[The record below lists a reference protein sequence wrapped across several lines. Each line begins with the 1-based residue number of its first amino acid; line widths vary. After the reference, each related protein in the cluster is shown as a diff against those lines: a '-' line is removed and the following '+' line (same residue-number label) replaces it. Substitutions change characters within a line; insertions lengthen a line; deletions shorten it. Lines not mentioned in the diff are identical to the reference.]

1 MSKVEIVG
9 INKSF
14 DKKQVLKDVNLTVE
28 DGEII
33 SLLGPSGCG
42 KSTTLKIISGIVK
55 PDSGDVL
62 FNGSTIQDTP
72 IEKRGAII
80 VFQEH
85 LLFPHLNLEENIGF
99 GLKMAG
105 VSKKEIKQRVK
116 ETLKLLEL
124 EGFEKRYPN
133 ELSGGQQQR
142 AAIGRAL
149 ILKPKVLLLDEPFS
163 SLDIKVRN
171 SMREL
176 VLSLHRELK
185 ITTILV
191 THDKEE
197 ALMMSNRIALMLDGS
212 ILQYDTPENI
222 YERPVSQKAADFLG
236 EKNYIEGKI
245 ENQRFLSQLISFNVK
260 AMKAGVCKL
269 MFKPEDVSLSSTE
282 VTDTIEG
289 TIVNRIYGGERSLYV
304 VACRGEQKFKCLTWN
319 NENYSIGSKVYLSFN
334 KEKVIFYY
342 I

>member
-1 MSKVEIVG
+1 MSKVELVN

-28 DGEII
+28 EGEFI

-55 PDSGDVL
+55 PDSGEVL
-62 FNGSTIQDTP
+62 FNGSSILSTP

-105 VSKKEIKQRVK
+105 VSKKEIKQRVS

-124 EGFEKRYPN
+124 EGFEKRYSN

-142 AAIGRAL
+142 GAIGRAL

-176 VLSLHRELK
+176 VLNLHRELK

-197 ALMMSNRIALMLDGS
+197 ALMMSNRIALMIDGC

-222 YERPVSQKAADFLG
+222 YERPVSEKAADFLG

-245 ENQRFLSQLISFNVK
+245 ENQRFYSELISLK
-260 AMKAGVCKL
+260 AKGMNDGTAKMML
-269 MFKPEDVSLSSTE
+269 KPEDVSLSLSDVE
-282 VTDTIEG
+282 GSIEG
-289 TIVNRIYGGERSLYV
+289 TVVNKIYGGDRVHYLVTCKER
-304 VACRGEQKFKCLTWN
+304 QDFKCLTGN
-319 NENYSIGSKVYLSFN
+319 NENYSIGSMVYLSLN
-334 KEKVIFYY
+334 KDKVIFYY

>member
-1 MSKVEIVG
+1 MSKVELVC

-28 DGEII
+28 DGEFI

-42 KSTTLKIISGIVK
+42 KSTTLKIISGIIK
-55 PDSGDVL
+55 PESGDVL
-62 FNGSTIQDTP
+62 FNDSSIQSTP
-72 IEKRGAII
+72 IEKRRAII

-85 LLFPHLNLEENIGF
+85 LLFPHLNLEENVGF

-105 VSKKEIKQRVK
+105 VPKKEIKLRVM
-116 ETLKLLEL
+116 ETLRLLEL

-171 SMREL
+171 SMRAL

-197 ALMMSNRIALMLDGS
+197 ALMMSNRIALMLDGC

-222 YERPVSQKAADFLG
+222 YERPVCEKAADFLG
-236 EKNYIEGKI
+236 EKNYIDGII
-245 ENQRFLSQLISFNVK
+245 ENETFLSELINLPAKAVK
-260 AMKAGVCKL
+260 DGTAKM
-269 MFKPEDVSLSSTE
+269 MFKPEDVYLSSSE
-282 VTDTIEG
+282 ETDSIEG
-289 TIVNRIYGGERSLYV
+289 SVVNKIYGGERSCYV
-304 VACRGEQKFKCLTWN
+304 VACKRKHEFKCLTWN
-319 NENYSIGSKVYLSFN
+319 NENYNIGSKVYLSLN

-342 I
+342 R